1 MIARVLIRVLGDAYE
16 TQEFHRL
23 LGDSF
28 LFSSLP
34 GQLEQRVKHCRLHA
48 DVAPDPDV
56 VEARHVVEE
65 PDVLERPRD
74 PPARNVVRLGA
85 GDVASVEHDASA
97 CRLEVYSEGVE
108 KYGLAGP

>member
-1 MIARVLIRVLGDAYE
+1 VGKIARVLIRVLGDAYE

-56 VEARHVVEE
+56 VEARHVVAE
-65 PDVLERPRD
+65 PDVLEWPRGYTT
-74 PPARNVVRLGA
+74 RHLVRLVA
-85 GDVASVEHDASA
+85 RDVASVEPAGSA
-97 CRLEVYSEGVE
+97 LRLEE
-108 KYGLAGP
+108 